1 MSPPSR
7 SLRVLM
13 TADAVGGVWVVATG
27 LARKLCRRGAQVTLV
42 TLGPPPNENQI
53 WELNGVEGLEVEI
66 TDLALEWMEPR
77 GLDLPRARFRLANLE
92 RRVRPHVVHINGFR
106 EAAIGWKAPV
116 LVTAHSCVRSWS
128 LACREAEPAEREWQ
142 DYAANVRLGLEAAKC
157 WIAPTIAFRDRI
169 QSLYSPRPSGHVIYN
184 GIVGVL
190 PGQEKEPFI
199 LAAGRL
205 WDEAK
210 NVAVLSS
217 VASELDW
224 PMRIA
229 GASDFP
235 GAKQIGIPRTTAER
249 IGALYRPHLLEQMQR
264 AGIFAACPVYEPFG
278 LTILEAAAS
287 GCALVLSDIP
297 TLRELWSDA
306 ALFADPRSPS
316 AFRDALQ
323 QACRDAELRK
333 SLQLAA
339 LKRARSY
346 SLDRTVEAYGELY
359 HEFAADRLE
368 PQRRQKSCGEAL

>member
-1 MSPPSR
+1 
-7 SLRVLM
+7 M

-27 LARKLCRRGAQVTLV
+27 LVRELCRRGVQVTLV
-42 TLGPPPNENQI
+42 TLGPPPSENQL
-53 WELNGVEGLEVEI
+53 WELNGIEGLEVEI

-116 LVTAHSCVRSWS
+116 LVTAHSCVRSWY
-128 LACREAEPAEREWQ
+128 LACRGNEPTESEWQ
-142 DYAANVRLGLEAAKC
+142 DYVANVWLGLEAANC
-157 WIAPTIAFRDRI
+157 WVAPTTAFRDTI
-169 QSLYSPRPSGHVIYN
+169 QSLYGPRLRAHVIHN
-184 GIVGVL
+184 GIEGVL
-190 PGQEKEPFI
+190 PGREKKPFI

-210 NVAVLSS
+210 NIALLSS
-217 VASELDW
+217 IASELDW
-224 PMRIA
+224 PVRIA

-235 GAKQIGIPRTTAER
+235 GAKQIGAPRTTAER

-264 AGIFAACPVYEPFG
+264 ATIFAACPLYEPFG

-297 TLRELWSDA
+297 TLRELWRDA
-306 ALFADPRSPS
+306 ALFADPRAPA

-323 QACRDAELRK
+323 RTCRDTGLRK
-333 SLQLAA
+333 SLQQAA

-346 SLDRTVEAYGELY
+346 ALSRTVEAYGDLY
-359 HEFAADRLE
+359 HELSADWLE
-368 PQRRQKSCGEAL
+368 PHGRSRSYTEGRP